1 MAYRLNLAKKARRT
15 TLKALSE
22 RLAKAVSRAGRPDSD
37 EALHDART
45 DLKKSRSLLRLLR
58 PGLEPQGYADEM
70 SALREIGLAL
80 SNARD
85 ADVLPATLARLRQRW
100 PDAVSQPVYAGLEAR
115 LNDRAHGADAGD
127 VLAGQVGA
135 LREAQRRVEVWDLRL
150 RWDDLL
156 DEFTCT
162 FRRGRK
168 AMRRAQREP
177 TDENLHEWRKRVK
190 DHHYHLRLLE
200 AAWPGVLDA
209 YAAESRRLANLL
221 GDDHDLAVLAAVLR
235 GGLPPGADDP
245 TQEEPLEPLVTL
257 AEGRRLDLQGEAW
270 QLGERLYGEPP
281 GALRHRIGR
290 LLATARS
297 QDNRATYHDELAI

>member
-1 MAYRLNLAKKARRT
+1 MAYRLNLAKKAHRT
-15 TLKALSE
+15 TRKALAE

-70 SALREIGLAL
+70 SALREIGRAL
-80 SNARD
+80 SDARD

-100 PDAVSQPVYAGLEAR
+100 PDAVPQPVYVSLEAR
-115 LNDRAHGADAGD
+115 LNDRAHDADAGD

-135 LREAQRRVEVWDLRL
+135 LREAQRRVEGWDLRL
-150 RWDDLL
+150 HWDDLL

-200 AAWPGVLDA
+200 AAWPGVLDV
-209 YAAESRRLANLL
+209 YAAESQHLANLL
-221 GDDHDLAVLAAVLR
+221 GDDHDLAVLATVLR
-235 GGLPPGADDP
+235 DGLPPGADDP
-245 TQEEPLEPLVTL
+245 TTEEPLEPLVTL

-270 QLGERLYGEPP
+270 QIGERLYGEPP

-297 QDNRATYHDELAI
+297 QDDRATYHGERAV

>member
-1 MAYRLNLAKKARRT
+1 MAYRLNLAKKAPRT
-15 TLKALSE
+15 TRKALSE
-22 RLAKAVSRAGRPDSD
+22 RLAKAVGRAGRPDSD

-58 PGLEPQGYADEM
+58 PGVEPQSYADEM
-70 SALREIGLAL
+70 SALREIGRAL
-80 SNARD
+80 SAARD

-100 PDAVSQPVYAGLEAR
+100 PDVVPQPVYVSLEAR
-115 LNDRAHGADAGD
+115 LNDHAQGADAGD

-135 LREAQRRVEVWDLRL
+135 LREAQRRVEAWDLRL
-150 RWDDLL
+150 DWDDVL
-156 DEFTCT
+156 DAFTGT
-162 FRRGRK
+162 FRRGRT

-190 DHHYHLRLLE
+190 DHYYHLRLLE

-209 YAAESRRLANLL
+209 YAAESHRLADLL

-235 GGLPPGADDP
+235 EGLPPGADDP
-245 TQEEPLEPLVTL
+245 TQEEPLVPLVTV

-281 GALRHRIGR
+281 SALRRRIGR
-290 LLATARS
+290 LVAAARS
-297 QDNRATYHDELAI
+297 QGDRATHDDRLAV